1 MFQMCSTNNRCP
13 QQSVAS
19 LTNIFLLE
27 DLLGRVEEHHTYLC
41 VCFWFCAHFA
51 VLDCFYTKKHG
62 KVLDCNFLDI
72 LAVAVLVAVLVA
84 VAVCRCR
91 RDSRRQFGACFK
103 GSVRR
108 ITGNYCRQIKSGDT
122 FTRFFCLVASTKKNV
137 FFVFF
142 FSTDVGE
149 EKCIY

>member
-62 KVLDCNFLDI
+62 KSTGLQFFRHFGSCRFG
-72 LAVAVLVAVLVA
+72 
-84 VAVCRCR
+84 CRCR
-91 RDSRRQFGACFK
+91 LPLPLPSR
-103 GSVRR
+103 
-108 ITGNYCRQIKSGDT
+108 
-122 FTRFFCLVASTKKNV
+122 
-137 FFVFF
+137 
-142 FSTDVGE
+142 FSTAVRLSKLLEDFRGFLE
-149 EKCIY
+149 DFKRILEDFKCSRCARPTTDARSKASQA